1 VNETGDVTPVD
12 KEMLE
17 PVNAYIPDN
26 AIVNLI
32 TAVYKTGDETSWYDG
47 LFNMQETAQ
56 SMLVQCTPRIYS
68 THQTVR
74 RCVESGSVAQIGC
87 QTVWGPNR

>member
-1 VNETGDVTPVD
+1 MNETGDVTPVD

-32 TAVYKTGDETSWYDG
+32 TAVYETGDETSWYDG
-47 LFNMQETAQ
+47 LFNTMQETA
-56 SMLVQCTPRIYS
+56 
-68 THQTVR
+68 
-74 RCVESGSVAQIGC
+74 
-87 QTVWGPNR
+87 